1 LRRNLN
7 KVKKSSK
14 IEDQKDIFDEF
25 IERKAT
31 KAPRLSV
38 ANPDLSKHVSNDIR
52 KSPAYFNMSGGNR
65 KSDPS
70 TTEDDSFKELEEE
83 NKRLQGLIEYKDYE
97 LVKKKKEEEFGYDW
111 FSDLREKFDASLLMI
126 EKDKQ
131 DLRDCLTEKD
141 YTIDK
146 LHKEIDTKQEE
157 IGLIDQKYQLI
168 MEKRQDELNAKLL
181 TESKEVVNI
190 VDKHKTEIQDL
201 IVKMTVIEKEK

>member
-7 KVKKSSK
+7 KAKKNSK

-38 ANPDLSKHVSNDIR
+38 ANPDLSKHVSHDIR

-70 TTEDDSFKELEEE
+70 TTEDDTVKELEEE

-97 LVKKKKEEEFGYDW
+97 LVKKKKEEEFGYD
-111 FSDLREKFDASLLMI
+111 
-126 EKDKQ
+126 
-131 DLRDCLTEKD
+131 
-141 YTIDK
+141 
-146 LHKEIDTKQEE
+146 
-157 IGLIDQKYQLI
+157 
-168 MEKRQDELNAKLL
+168 
-181 TESKEVVNI
+181 
-190 VDKHKTEIQDL
+190 
-201 IVKMTVIEKEK
+201 